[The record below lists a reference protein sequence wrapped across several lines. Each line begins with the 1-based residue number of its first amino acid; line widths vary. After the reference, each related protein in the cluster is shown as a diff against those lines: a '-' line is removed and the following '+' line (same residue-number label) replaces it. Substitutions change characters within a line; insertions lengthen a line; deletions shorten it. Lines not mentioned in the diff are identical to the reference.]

1 MLLQNICALRPQRLE
16 SGPIRVIEMAEILQD
31 YMRNNVIKQ
40 SQIVLHDNL
49 PIIEVAETWLLDML
63 LADPGAARSILVR
76 LADRI
81 AVVEPSQFDLLIA
94 RLRKLGHTPK
104 VLAE

>member
-1 MLLQNICALRPQRLE
+1 MSKKI
-16 SGPIRVIEMAEILQD
+16 
-31 YMRNNVIKQ
+31 IKQ
-40 SQIVLHDNL
+40 PQTVLHDNL
-49 PIIEVAETWLLDML
+49 PIIEVAEAWLLDML

-76 LADRI
+76 LADRV
-81 AVVEPSQFDLLIA
+81 AVVEPGQFELFVA